1 MVRSAPAIDTVGGHA
16 TLWNPAPAFTAAPG
30 GTEHDVCMGIGAHT
44 HYFEQGGTYAARWI
58 DSLVS

>member
-1 MVRSAPAIDTVGGHA
+1 VGGHA
-16 TLWNPAPAFTAAPG
+16 TLWNPAPAFTAAPRG
-30 GTEHDVCMGIGAHT
+30 AEHDVCMGIGAHT